1 MGNEIEGVAG
11 VKDIIGVVSDF
22 ALAAGSLVIVMA
34 IMFLQLIF
42 LIVSV

>member
-1 MGNEIEGVAG
+1 MSTEIESIAG
-11 VKDIIGVVSDF
+11 VKDIIGVIADF
-22 ALAAGSLVIVMA
+22 SLAAGSLVIVMA